1 MAGQNLHRVELVY
14 DDKCPLC
21 RTYCKAVSLD
31 NPAESLD
38 LIDARQDSA
47 LMRDIT
53 ARGLDIDDGMVV
65 KLGETL
71 YYGSDAMH
79 QISLRSQRKGWVGL
93 MNRLFFRTQRRAR
106 LFYNPAKAVRNVI
119 LRLLG
124 IELVHNLKPK
134 NTLKHQLGA
143 DWAKLH
149 PNVQARFDREPEQ
162 GETITY
168 TGAMTDIRR
177 SRLGWLF
184 ATLTRAIG
192 NPLAPFAGRDVPMD
206 VSLFRKPG
214 RDGVFWQRSYFR
226 PGKKPYVVTSIK
238 RESKKGEMLECVGG
252 GFGMKL
258 KVSAQDGDMHFES
271 YRYFWNPLGIYFPLP
286 HWISPGKAHV
296 IHHDLGGGDFR
307 FTISMVHPQLGETF
321 YQDGVFRL
329 KGE

>member
-1 MAGQNLHRVELVY
+1 MADQTEEKIEVVY
-14 DDKCPLC
+14 DDRCPVC
-21 RTYCKAVSLD
+21 SAYCKAVKLD
-31 NPAESLD
+31 NPGESLD

-65 KLGETL
+65 RVGGQL

-79 QISLRSQRKGWVGL
+79 QISLRARRKGWAGV
-93 MNRLFFRTQRRAR
+93 MNRLFFKTQKSAR
-106 LFYNPAKAVRNVI
+106 LFYNPAKVGRNLL

-124 IELVHNLKPK
+124 IEFINNLKPE

-149 PNVQARFDREPEQ
+149 PNVQARFDREPGL
-162 GETITY
+162 GETITF
-168 TGAMTDIRR
+168 TGAMTEMRC
-177 SRLGWLF
+177 SRAGWLF
-184 ATLTRAIG
+184 ATLTRIIG
-192 NPLAPFAGRDVPMD
+192 NPLAPFSGKDIPMD
-206 VSLFRKPG
+206 VALFRKPG
-214 RDGVFWQRSYFR
+214 RDGVFWRRTYFR
-226 PGKKPYVVTSIK
+226 PGKEAYVVISIK

-258 KVSAQDGDMHFES
+258 KVSARDGDMHFES
-271 YRYFWNPLGIYFPLP
+271 YRYFWNPLGLYIPLP

-296 IHHDLGGGDFR
+296 VHHDLGGGDFR

-321 YQDGVFRL
+321 YQDGIFRL